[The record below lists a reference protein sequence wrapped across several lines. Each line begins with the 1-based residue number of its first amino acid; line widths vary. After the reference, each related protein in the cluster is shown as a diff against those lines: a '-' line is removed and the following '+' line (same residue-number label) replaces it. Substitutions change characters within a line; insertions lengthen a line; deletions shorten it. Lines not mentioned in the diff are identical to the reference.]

1 MVDLGRDLEIGRA
14 PKHNDLKRTTLYR
27 NGHFEA
33 RKWGGALEASWEGG
47 SEAENWKLRGR
58 RQQRDLHYF
67 EEDGVA
73 ILRLGS
79 GGGLWRLPGR
89 AALDR
94 SREQKK
100 QTASSESAIEALGR
114 PIQGMV

>member
-1 MVDLGRDLEIGRA
+1 MQVLRFGRVEG
-14 PKHNDLKRTTLYR
+14 
-27 NGHFEA
+27 GFEA
-33 RKWGGALEASWEGG
+33 RLRAASSCGP
-47 SEAENWKLRGR
+47 RPT
-58 RQQRDLHYF
+58 HYLLVKSF
-67 EEDGVA
+67 TEMA

-89 AALDR
+89 AALDL

-100 QTASSESAIEALGR
+100 QTASGESAIQAMGR